1 MKKYIRVKTNYTSH
15 IIHYKSFLL
24 LWTMVYGLWTFSSCD
39 SDTSDKTEQPETL
52 VVTDN
57 IDVPKFNPDSAY
69 NYVAQQVAF
78 GARVPNSEAHAKCA
92 EWLAATLAQFS
103 DTLIVQNGQA
113 KAYNGTILNFKNII
127 ASFNPENKKRI
138 ILAAH
143 WDTRPYSDQ
152 DKDQSKWRTP
162 IDGANDGGS
171 GVAVLLELARVLN
184 SNKPELGI
192 DIILFDAEDY
202 GQPTFSDLPQAEN
215 SYCLGSQYWS
225 RNKHVPN
232 YTAKYGIL
240 LDMVGAKNSTFLLEG
255 FSMQVHP
262 DLMRKVWNKAHQLGH
277 TQYFLFQKTSPITD
291 DHYYVST
298 IANIPMIDIISLHPQ
313 NLYSFHE
320 SWHTQND
327 NLSVIDKN
335 VLAAVGETLL
345 HVVFL
350 EDKGKF

>member
-1 MKKYIRVKTNYTSH
+1 MRNWKNKRGAFLKYITL
-15 IIHYKSFLL
+15 FCLL
-24 LWTMVYGLWTFSSCD
+24 FIVACNSENET
-39 SDTSDKTEQPETL
+39 KQPDLPKES
-52 VVTDN
+52 VN
-57 IDVPKFNPDSAY
+57 IDVPEFNADSAY
-69 NYVAQQVAF
+69 SYIEKQISF
-78 GARVPNSEAHAKCA
+78 GPRVPNTLSHAACA
-92 EWLAATLAQFS
+92 EWLVSTFS
-103 DTLIVQNGQA
+103 KFADTVIVQASQV

-127 ASFNPENKKRI
+127 ASFNPENSKRI

-171 GVAVLLELARVLN
+171 GVAILLELARVL
-184 SNKPELGI
+184 SANKPELGI

-202 GQPTFSDLPQAEN
+202 GQPGFSDLPQIEH

-225 RNKHVPN
+225 KNKHVPN
-232 YTAKYGIL
+232 YNAKYGIL

-262 DLMRKVWNKAHQLGH
+262 ELMRKVWNKAHQLGH

-298 IANIPMIDIISLHPQ
+298 IGNIPMIDIISLHPQ

-320 SWHTQND
+320 SWHTQKD
-327 NLSVIDKN
+327 NLTVIDKN
-335 VLAAVGETLL
+335 VLGAVGETLL
-345 HVVFL
+345 HVIYL
-350 EDKGKF
+350 ENENKF

>member
-1 MKKYIRVKTNYTSH
+1 MFEALSKYITLYC
-15 IIHYKSFLL
+15 LL
-24 LWTMVYGLWTFSSCD
+24 FIVACD
-39 SDTSDKTEQPETL
+39 SETEKKQPDTPKESIS
-52 VVTDN
+52 
-57 IDVPKFNPDSAY
+57 IDAPKFNADSAY
-69 NYVAQQVAF
+69 SYIEKQISF
-78 GARVPNSEAHAKCA
+78 GPRVTNTLGHAACA
-92 EWLAATLAQFS
+92 EWLATTFSQFT
-103 DTLIVQNGQA
+103 DTVIIQPGQA

-171 GVAVLLELARVLN
+171 GVAVLLELARVL
-184 SNKPELGI
+184 STNKPELGI

-202 GQPTFSDLPQAEN
+202 GQPGFSDLPQADN

-225 RNKHVPN
+225 KNKHVPN

-262 DLMRKVWNKAHQLGH
+262 ELMRRVWNKAHQLGH

-298 IANIPMIDIISLHPQ
+298 MGNIPMIDIISLHPQ

-327 NLSVIDKN
+327 NISIIDRN
-335 VLAAVGETLL
+335 VLGAVGETLL
-345 HVVFL
+345 HVVYL